1 MATVKRF
8 KLSFLIV
15 LFGLSMNLNAQSR
28 LFPSR
33 NSMPNSILNSY
44 YTKVDRLLLNEGVF
58 NVFAFE
64 IRPSFSGETGCY
76 YDAKDSVLVLRTANQ
91 NIWYYKGNN
100 GSYKQR
106 NRQIGLVVLEY
117 RCPISQEAR
126 QSFNRLF
133 TAAVF
138 SSSYLAEPNG
148 ADGVTYE
155 IRVQGGRY
163 TASCWSPEKGSNC
176 GQIVELLTR
185 LSDAI
190 KNNDSKRIE
199 SLIPSAD
206 ELSRKFEALY
216 PDDVKEGSVFL
227 LLQ

>member
-1 MATVKRF
+1 MAK
-8 KLSFLIV
+8 
-15 LFGLSMNLNAQSR
+15 QS
-28 LFPSR
+28 L
-33 NSMPNSILNSY
+33 
-44 YTKVDRLLLNEGVF
+44 K
-58 NVFAFE
+58 
-64 IRPSFSGETGCY
+64 
-76 YDAKDSVLVLRTANQ
+76 
-91 NIWYYKGNN
+91 
-100 GSYKQR
+100 
-106 NRQIGLVVLEY
+106 
-117 RCPISQEAR
+117 
-126 QSFNRLF
+126 RLF

-138 SSSYLAEPNG
+138 SSSFLAQPLG

-155 IRVQGGRY
+155 ILIRGG
-163 TASCWSPEKGSNC
+163 AFAACCWSPKKGSNC

-227 LLQ
+227 LWQ

>member
-1 MATVKRF
+1 MKRILF
-8 KLSFLIV
+8 AFLIV
-15 LFGLSMNLNAQSR
+15 LFGITSGLNAQSR
-28 LFPSR
+28 LYPSSNR
-33 NSMPNSILNSY
+33 RTSSILNSY
-44 YTKVDRLLLNEGVF
+44 YTKVDSLLLNGGSI
-58 NVFAFE
+58 NDFAFE

-76 YDAKDSVLVLRTANQ
+76 YDVKDSVLVLRTANQ
-91 NIWYYKGNN
+91 SIWYYGMNN
-100 GSYKQR
+100 GSFKQR
-106 NRQIGLVVLEY
+106 KHQEKLVISEY
-117 RCPISQEAR
+117 RCPISQVAK
-126 QSFNRLF
+126 QSLKRLF

-138 SSSYLAEPNG
+138 FFFFLAQPSG

-155 IRVQGGRY
+155 IIIRGG
-163 TASCWSPEKGSNC
+163 AFAACCWSPEKGSNC

-227 LLQ
+227 LWQ

>member
-1 MATVKRF
+1 MKRILF
-8 KLSFLIV
+8 AFLIV
-15 LFGLSMNLNAQSR
+15 LFGITSGLNAQSR
-28 LFPSR
+28 LYPSSNR
-33 NSMPNSILNSY
+33 RTSSILNSY
-44 YTKVDRLLLNEGVF
+44 YTKVDSLLLNGGSI
-58 NVFAFE
+58 NDFAFE

-76 YDAKDSVLVLRTANQ
+76 YDVKDSVLVLRTANQ
-91 NIWYYKGNN
+91 SIWYYGMNN
-100 GSYKQR
+100 GSFKQR
-106 NRQIGLVVLEY
+106 KHQEKLVISEY
-117 RCPISQEAR
+117 RCPISQVAK
-126 QSFNRLF
+126 QSLKRLF

-138 SSSYLAEPNG
+138 SSSFLAQPLG

-155 IRVQGGRY
+155 ILIRGG
-163 TASCWSPEKGSNC
+163 AFAACCWSPEKGSNC

-227 LLQ
+227 LWQ

>member
-1 MATVKRF
+1 
-8 KLSFLIV
+8 
-15 LFGLSMNLNAQSR
+15 MNLNAQSR

>member
-1 MATVKRF
+1 MKRILF
-8 KLSFLIV
+8 AFLIA
-15 LFGLSMNLNAQSR
+15 LFGITSGLNAQSR
-28 LFPSR
+28 LYPSS
-33 NSMPNSILNSY
+33 NHIGDSY
-44 YTKVDRLLLNEGVF
+44 YTIVDSLLLKGNDFIE
-58 NVFAFE
+58 FAFE

-76 YDAKDSVLVLRTANQ
+76 YDVKDSVLVLRTANQ
-91 NIWYYKGNN
+91 NIWYYGGYYGRNN
-100 GSYKQR
+100 GLFKRRKHQEK
-106 NRQIGLVVLEY
+106 LVISEY
-117 RCPISQEAR
+117 RCPISQVAK
-126 QSFNRLF
+126 QSLKRLF

-138 SSSYLAEPNG
+138 SSSFLAQPLG

-155 IRVQGGRY
+155 ILIRGG
-163 TASCWSPEKGSNC
+163 AFAACCWSPEKGSNC
-176 GQIVELLTR
+176 GQIVELLTC

-227 LLQ
+227 LWQ

>member
-1 MATVKRF
+1 
-8 KLSFLIV
+8 
-15 LFGLSMNLNAQSR
+15 MNLNAQSR

-163 TASCWSPEKGSNC
+163 TACCWSPEKGSNC

-227 LLQ
+227 LWQ

>member
-1 MATVKRF
+1 MKRILF
-8 KLSFLIV
+8 AFLVV
-15 LFGLSMNLNAQSR
+15 LFGITSGLNAQSR
-28 LFPSR
+28 LYPSSNR
-33 NSMPNSILNSY
+33 RTSSILNSY
-44 YTKVDRLLLNEGVF
+44 YTKVDSLLLNGGSI
-58 NVFAFE
+58 NDFAFE

-76 YDAKDSVLVLRTANQ
+76 YDVKDSVLVLRTANQ

-100 GSYKQR
+100 RSKKQR
-106 NRQIGLVVLEY
+106 KHQKELVVSEY

-176 GQIVELLTR
+176 GHIVELLTC

-190 KNNDSKRIE
+190 KDNDSKRIE

>member
-1 MATVKRF
+1 MKRILF
-8 KLSFLIV
+8 AFLIV
-15 LFGLSMNLNAQSR
+15 LFGITSGLNAQSR
-28 LFPSR
+28 LYPSS
-33 NSMPNSILNSY
+33 NHSNHIVDSY
-44 YTKVDRLLLNEGVF
+44 YTIVDSLLLKGNDFIE
-58 NVFAFE
+58 FAFE

-76 YDAKDSVLVLRTANQ
+76 YDVKDSVLVLRTANQ
-91 NIWYYKGNN
+91 NIWYYGGYN
-100 GSYKQR
+100 GLFKRRKHQEK
-106 NRQIGLVVLEY
+106 LVISEY
-117 RCPISQEAR
+117 RCPISQVAK
-126 QSFNRLF
+126 QSLKRLF

-138 SSSYLAEPNG
+138 SSSFLAQPLG

-155 IRVQGGRY
+155 ILIRGG
-163 TASCWSPEKGSNC
+163 AFAACCWSPEKGSNC

-227 LLQ
+227 LWQ

>member
-1 MATVKRF
+1 MAK
-8 KLSFLIV
+8 
-15 LFGLSMNLNAQSR
+15 QS
-28 LFPSR
+28 L
-33 NSMPNSILNSY
+33 
-44 YTKVDRLLLNEGVF
+44 K
-58 NVFAFE
+58 
-64 IRPSFSGETGCY
+64 
-76 YDAKDSVLVLRTANQ
+76 
-91 NIWYYKGNN
+91 
-100 GSYKQR
+100 
-106 NRQIGLVVLEY
+106 
-117 RCPISQEAR
+117 
-126 QSFNRLF
+126 RLF